1 MHTYTYIHTLTPAST
16 LARTKVCVAAEKEY
30 SLERT
35 LANMKV
41 EWSEINFEVKSY
53 KETGT
58 FVVGGI
64 DDIVSLLDDHIV
76 KTQTMRGSM
85 FIGAI
90 EADAKAWEAQLK
102 YAQHLIDEWLGCQ
115 KTWMYLEPIFG
126 SEDIMRQLPT
136 EARRFQGVDRLW
148 RTVMADTEQD
158 QIFINQAKKTHAHPN
173 IHMYTN

>member
-1 MHTYTYIHTLTPAST
+1 MGRWNGETENTYIHTLTPAST

-85 FIGAI
+85 F
-90 EADAKAWEAQLK
+90 
-102 YAQHLIDEWLGCQ
+102 
-115 KTWMYLEPIFG
+115 
-126 SEDIMRQLPT
+126 SEICTNLN
-136 EARRFQGVDRLW
+136 LL
-148 RTVMADTEQD
+148 
-158 QIFINQAKKTHAHPN
+158 QAC
-173 IHMYTN
+173 